1 VSNVASNDWF
11 YAFYT
16 RHIGTSSPMDVS
28 PLEFPSSPTPK
39 RNRRGDIHSS
49 AVESPAL
56 FRSPRTTADAP
67 NSDVTNI
74 ALPHSS
80 APALS
85 VPGEPSEGPDNYRA
99 IWGTNVSLLE
109 SMALFTDFLRGFKTK
124 YRVHWDRDHGLS
136 TRPMASPEEG
146 EELLYE
152 TFLRRMRKT
161 GQTNLNLD
169 SVNLIAYPPS
179 RKLHSQLTKYP
190 QEIIPAMDQVL
201 KDLMLGLAE
210 EDHEAG
216 VEGMGGEQ
224 GREEIDEIIGRV
236 YKVRPFGEKAGNMR
250 DLNPSGQIYV
260 SSPPVLLTRSSRRYR
275 QTCNHQRARDPSDA
289 CHTRHENRFVIL
301 RSNLITLII
310 TLINEFTT
318 QPSSGV

>member
-1 VSNVASNDWF
+1 
-11 YAFYT
+11 
-16 RHIGTSSPMDVS
+16 MDVS

-56 FRSPRTTADAP
+56 FRSPRSNANADIP
-67 NSDVTNI
+67 NSDATNF
-74 ALPHSS
+74 PVPQSS

-85 VPGEPSEGPDNYRA
+85 APGEPSDGPDNYRA

-109 SMALFTDFLRGFKTK
+109 SMALFTDFLRGFKSK
-124 YRVHWDRDHGLS
+124 YRVNWDREHGIP
-136 TRPMASPEEG
+136 TRAMATPEEG
-146 EELLYE
+146 EEVLYE
-152 TFLRRMRKT
+152 SFLRRMRKT

-169 SVNLIAYPPS
+169 AVNLLAYPPS
-179 RKLHSQLTKYP
+179 RKLHSQLSKYP

-210 EDHEAG
+210 EDQEAG

-224 GREEIDEIIGRV
+224 GQEEIDEIIGRV

-250 DLNPSGQIYV
+250 DLNPSGQMCVLYPV
-260 SSPPVLLTRSSRRYR
+260 TALTCSSYRY
-275 QTCNHQRARDPSDA
+275 
-289 CHTRHENRFVIL
+289 
-301 RSNLITLII
+301 
-310 TLINEFTT
+310 
-318 QPSSGV
+318 